1 MRHYCF
7 PPHLQT
13 GSFGGATRST
23 RLRSIT
29 SSLLSFVPRQKNWK
43 KFSPTFFPIQ
53 ISRFEAEI
61 EAEHFSFSF
70 SVSVKKRRKTENLL
84 HLGAVPHGRHD
95 TSPHTWNEREEPS
108 LTSSGAARDVEQRG
122 RRARRRHEER
132 GTGLLIRTTTERRGL
147 FSCRLACVFLGRVLA

>member
-1 MRHYCF
+1 MFSSSPANGLFRWRHQIDPIAIHNVF
-7 PPHLQT
+7 PP
-13 GSFGGATRST
+13 FV
-23 RLRSIT
+23 
-29 SSLLSFVPRQKNWK
+29 VPRQELAK
-43 KFSPTFFPIQ
+43 KIFADFLSDSNFP
-53 ISRFEAEI
+53 FEAEI